1 MGKAN
6 NGTTWIWNCDD
17 DRSLRTSGTSTT
29 PNNSN
34 NTAVTL
40 DAAPDPRSWRS
51 WRSRAPTTTSRK
63 PGGRPPIATKGIDSR
78 KRSPVT

>member
-6 NGTTWIWNCDD
+6 NGATWTGNCDD

-34 NTAVTL
+34 NTAVAFS
-40 DAAPDPRSWRS
+40 AAPDIRSR
-51 WRSRAPTTTSRK
+51 RSRAPVATKRK
-63 PGGRPPIATKGIDSR
+63 PGGRSPIATKRIDSR